1 MNQTL
6 KEQKVQMQKRY
17 QKENNDLKN
26 ENFRLE
32 NKSKELQDELSVL
45 KKSKDVIVNDLS
57 HKLELIA
64 SESDEDRKSI
74 NLKWSSILEEEKK
87 K

>member
-1 MNQTL
+1 M
-6 KEQKVQMQKRY
+6 
-17 QKENNDLKN
+17 
-26 ENFRLE
+26 E